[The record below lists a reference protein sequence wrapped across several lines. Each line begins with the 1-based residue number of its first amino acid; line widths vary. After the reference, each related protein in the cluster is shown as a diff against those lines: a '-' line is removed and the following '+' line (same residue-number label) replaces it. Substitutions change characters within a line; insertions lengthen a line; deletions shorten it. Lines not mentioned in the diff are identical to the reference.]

1 MTPDANSYTEMLRK
15 FFSDLGLP
23 KLDVDKLID
32 GRQRSLAG
40 GYQPLGKHQDNL
52 ALQTEFVRKFSK

>member
-32 GRQRSLAG
+32 GRQRAWPVDTSRSASISTTSPCRPSLS
-40 GYQPLGKHQDNL
+40 
-52 ALQTEFVRKFSK
+52 RKFSK